1 MKLLGQSCWCNQHE
15 AKKNHNAGKFKTK
28 HSNQDATWICPQHL
42 GWENRNSLCEY
53 FISFLTKWTLQKWIQ
68 GRLRPKQY
76 ICLTPKGLKMLAWLY
91 AAVHFV
97 QEWYQKRCFI
107 LLLRVLL
114 SPLFNLCSYTLI
126 VHKRYQEKE
135 ELTSSVRVTLKG
147 VARVDRIWDAA
158 EYTIPTQ
165 ASLNLMPAQY
175 STSIITSGFFPS
187 MSAGMSSEDFTFET
201 AMF

>member
-1 MKLLGQSCWCNQHE
+1 M
-15 AKKNHNAGKFKTK
+15 
-28 HSNQDATWICPQHL
+28 
-42 GWENRNSLCEY
+42 
-53 FISFLTKWTLQKWIQ
+53 
-68 GRLRPKQY
+68 
-76 ICLTPKGLKMLAWLY
+76 
-91 AAVHFV
+91 
-97 QEWYQKRCFI
+97 
-107 LLLRVLL
+107 

-147 VARVDRIWDAA
+147 VAHVDRIWDAA

-175 STSIITSGFFPS
+175 STSIITSGFFPT